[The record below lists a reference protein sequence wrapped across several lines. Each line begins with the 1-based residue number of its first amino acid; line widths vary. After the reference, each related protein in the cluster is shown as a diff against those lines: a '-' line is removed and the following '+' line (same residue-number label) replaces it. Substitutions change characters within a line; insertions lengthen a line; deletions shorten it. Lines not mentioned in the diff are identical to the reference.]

1 MLCLGPHF
9 KLLASKPRLYL
20 QLQSLYQIGMCP
32 FHYGVTVQSQ
42 CGVRRSSGPQAWQN
56 YVGTA
61 PQKEIFRNL
70 PVQRLTLGLASEPL
84 GV

>member
-1 MLCLGPHF
+1 
-9 KLLASKPRLYL
+9 
-20 QLQSLYQIGMCP
+20 MCP
-32 FHYGVTVQSQ
+32 FHYGITVQSQ
-42 CGVRRSSGPQAWQN
+42 CGDRRSSGATGMAEL
-56 YVGTA
+56 GTA